1 MANNNDAKNVDL
13 TLQKGNAL
21 KERVKSLVENS
32 KANNGRLSVINGLV
46 AKLGEII
53 SNLRPHL
60 LPNVPGNCKE
70 LTDGLESSIIKL
82 TRNLTGKEQEIKA
95 LKESS
100 TNIANVLTDLEQ
112 SINKYNGQDG
122 LSATIKQLTDVVGQ
136 LNIMLPDNG
145 HIKQAGGGKSRRR
158 KYKKNK
164 TRKKVKNV

>member
-1 MANNNDAKNVDL
+1 MANNNDANNVDL
-13 TLQKGNAL
+13 TLLKGNAL

-32 KANNGRLSVINGLV
+32 KANNDRLSVINGLV

-70 LTDGLESSIIKL
+70 LVDHHKSIIDEL
-82 TRNLTGKEQEIKA
+82 TNNLTGKEKEIKA
-95 LKESS
+95 LEESS
-100 TNIANVLTDLEQ
+100 TNIANVLTELEQ

-122 LSATIKQLTDVVGQ
+122 LPDTITQLTDVVGQ
-136 LNIMLPDNG
+136 LNRMLPDNG
-145 HIKQAGGGKSRRR
+145 HIKQDGGGKSRRR

>member
-1 MANNNDAKNVDL
+1 MANNNAKNVDL

-32 KANNGRLSVINGLV
+32 KANNDRLSVINGLV

-53 SNLRPHL
+53 SNLHPRL

-70 LTDGLESSIIKL
+70 LVDHHKSIIEEL
-82 TRNLTGKEQEIKA
+82 TENLTGKEQEIKA

-100 TNIANVLTDLEQ
+100 TNIANVLTDLDE
-112 SINKYNGQDG
+112 SINDYNKQDG
-122 LSATIKQLTDVVGQ
+122 LSDTIKQLTTVVGQ
-136 LNIMLPDNG
+136 LDDILPG
-145 HIKQAGGGKSRRR
+145 KKKYEGGGKSRRR

>member
-1 MANNNDAKNVDL
+1 MANNNDAKNVGL
-13 TLQKGNAL
+13 TLLKGNAL

-32 KANNGRLSVINGLV
+32 KANNDRLSVINGLV

-70 LTDGLESSIIKL
+70 LVDHHKSIIDEL
-82 TRNLTGKEQEIKA
+82 TNNLTGKEKEIKA
-95 LKESS
+95 LEESS
-100 TNIANVLTDLEQ
+100 TNIANVLTELEQ

-122 LSATIKQLTDVVGQ
+122 LPDTITQLTDVVGQ
-136 LNIMLPDNG
+136 LNRMLPDNG

>member
-32 KANNGRLSVINGLV
+32 KANNERLIVINGLV

-53 SNLRPHL
+53 SNLHPRL

-70 LTDGLESSIIKL
+70 LVDHHKSIIEEL
-82 TRNLTGKEQEIKA
+82 TENLTGKEQEIKA

-100 TNIANVLTDLEQ
+100 TNIANVLTDLDE
-112 SINKYNGQDG
+112 SINDYNKQDG
-122 LSATIKQLTDVVGQ
+122 LSDTIKQLTSVVDQ
-136 LNIMLPDNG
+136 LNIILPVNK
-145 HIKQAGGGKSRRR
+145 HIKQDGGGKSRRR